1 MLALRTR
8 VDVGI
13 DPYGCHG
20 SAFLFVGDDAHIVP
34 CTIDRLSVQIVDMP
48 LVRCVIES
56 IDCAGKR

>member
-13 DPYGCHG
+13 DPYGCFG

-48 LVRCVIES
+48 LARCVI
-56 IDCAGKR
+56 